1 MPGIDLAGTSPVSP
15 EHLDR
20 PLFKSHKSLPRKSD
34 LAPKNGQGIHI
45 STDQNVPPS
54 KGAALAT
61 APALPLTPPGMSQ
74 DKTPTA
80 SDSELPRGAP
90 SQSVNDIMTPS
101 KPSHPPTPETTPPRL
116 TPQRPGI
123 NPVGQTPSSSRAES
137 FQTAYE
143 IISDGETERP
153 RRSSQSL
160 RRSAR
165 QRTPSKNGPLEQ
177 PTDANSGRE
186 DKKSEYSEMPAPPSR
201 RKKRSE
207 DRIPIA
213 LDPSEPSDP
222 RHVNEADANAHNS
235 LEVPRTR
242 VSSLRER
249 VHDSPGPNASPSM
262 DHFREQIGWP
272 SGERPPDPVDSDDTR
287 RHSGVSTSSTVGA
300 MIIDSPQPT
309 KPTLRHSEKR
319 VSLRSASSP
328 VTRSERSSLV
338 SNPDSHRRLVHKI
351 ARITENDRRSIAS
364 DISASGSSTLG
375 VPRQHYEVVP
385 VVVIPDRRSSL
396 KSSTSTSRTPSKT
409 SSSRR
414 SSRRAPPTSTSR
426 PGSIDVPRTKKRTMS
441 DSSGTTRRPSVDSR
455 GRSLARP
462 VIPPRSSSLSAPTS
476 QNNSRSTSLTSES
489 LRNHTLAMDLEAQN
503 IPAELPVSAPAPV
516 KKARG
521 PGVVPDVAPKTHSI
535 LIGVEDMSHLRPP
548 SAPFTAISIPSSSP
562 GPVEINEATTVLFF
576 PHNNESL
583 LLVDPQMQSVHHG
596 RLPRMAY
603 RSSLGKPRT
612 PEVQTPDR
620 SDSGEMGSPL
630 KNPRRPPKPP
640 VHDSDNPL
648 MPVDVVDPQ
657 PGEPQNTQD
666 THDHPQPTPR
676 HGARRSWRVRPGSE
690 SFNSFTRSLSLKSAK
705 NRKSGKEIDDKL
717 QPFWRPRR
725 FWEDSS
731 ETEGDSPRDETP
743 QASRS
748 ETDQVIKNSLGM
760 PQPRVAFEGPPI
772 SRRSPD
778 PKRRFDGTPARRSAL
793 VGSGVFTPEALYSQ
807 TSLHQRH
814 FRSLS
819 WWRLRF
825 RFGNARDFRR
835 RLRRQLQ
842 RRAEGKR
849 EARRE
854 RLKQSIGEAVFVDS
868 STQTRSM
875 IQ

>member
-1 MPGIDLAGTSPVSP
+1 
-15 EHLDR
+15 
-20 PLFKSHKSLPRKSD
+20 
-34 LAPKNGQGIHI
+34 
-45 STDQNVPPS
+45 
-54 KGAALAT
+54 
-61 APALPLTPPGMSQ
+61 
-74 DKTPTA
+74 
-80 SDSELPRGAP
+80 
-90 SQSVNDIMTPS
+90 MTPS
-101 KPSHPPTPETTPPRL
+101 KPSHPPTPETTPPRV
-116 TPQRPGI
+116 TPHRPGL
-123 NPVGQTPSSSRAES
+123 NPAGQTPTSSRAES

-143 IISDGETERP
+143 MISDGETETP

-160 RRSAR
+160 QRSTKKRTPAKNRPSESPSDASGSKRKGQKNPELNGRSRSRRS
-165 QRTPSKNGPLEQ
+165 K
-177 PTDANSGRE
+177 
-186 DKKSEYSEMPAPPSR
+186 
-201 RKKRSE
+201 RKG

-213 LDPSEPSDP
+213 LDPSEPSNP
-222 RHVNEADANAHNS
+222 SHAKETGENAQDR

-249 VHDSPGPNASPSM
+249 VHDSPGPDARPSM
-262 DHFREQIGWP
+262 ERFREQIGWP
-272 SGERPPDPVDSDDTR
+272 SGERPADPMDSDDTR
-287 RHSGVSTSSTVGA
+287 RHSGVSTSSTIEAV
-300 MIIDSPQPT
+300 IIDSPRPT
-309 KPTLRHSEKR
+309 KRTLRHSEKR

-328 VTRSERSSLV
+328 VTRSERSSLA
-338 SNPDSHRRLVHKI
+338 SNPDSQRRLVHKV
-351 ARITENDRRSIAS
+351 ARITENDRKSIAS

-375 VPRQHYEVVP
+375 APQQNFEVVP

-396 KSSTSTSRTPSKT
+396 KSSTSTSRNPSKS

-414 SSRRAPPTSTSR
+414 SRAPPTLSSR
-426 PGSIDVPRTKKRTMS
+426 PGSIDAPRSKKRTMS
-441 DSSGTTRRPSVDSR
+441 DSSSATRPSASSR
-455 GRSLARP
+455 GRSLSRP

-503 IPAELPVSAPAPV
+503 KPSEPPASAPV
-516 KKARG
+516 KDAHD
-521 PGVVPDVAPKTHSI
+521 PGAVPEVSNKTHSI

-562 GPVEINEATTVLFF
+562 GPVEINEATTVVFF

-583 LLVDPQMQSVHHG
+583 LLVNPQMQSGHHG
-596 RLPRMAY
+596 RLPRVAY

-612 PEVQTPDR
+612 PEMQMQDK
-620 SDSGEMGSPL
+620 SDAGELNSPL

-640 VHDSDNPL
+640 VDNTNIPTV
-648 MPVDVVDPQ
+648 PTEVVDP
-657 PGEPQNTQD
+657 PVGEPQPTQE
-666 THDHPQPTPR
+666 THDNPQPPR
-676 HGARRSWRVRPGSE
+676 RGARRSWRVRPGSE

-705 NRKSGKEIDDKL
+705 NRKSEKEIDDKL

-743 QASRS
+743 QAARS

-772 SRRSPD
+772 SHRSSD
-778 PKRRFDGTPARRSAL
+778 MKRRLDATAARRSAL

-825 RFGNARDFRR
+825 RFGTARDFRR

>member
-1 MPGIDLAGTSPVSP
+1 MPSPGLAGTSPASP

-20 PLFKSHKSLPRKSD
+20 PLFKSHKSLPRKSE
-34 LAPKNGQGIHI
+34 LAPNNDQGIHI
-45 STDQNVPPS
+45 STDQNVHPS

-61 APALPLTPPGMSQ
+61 APALPLTPPGVSQ
-74 DKTPTA
+74 DETPTA
-80 SDSELPRGAP
+80 SDSDIPRGASSP
-90 SQSVNDIMTPS
+90 RSVNGIMTPS

-116 TPQRPGI
+116 TPHRPGL
-123 NPVGQTPSSSRAES
+123 NPAGQTPSSSRAES

-143 IISDGETERP
+143 MISDAETETP

-160 RRSAR
+160 QRPAK
-165 QRTPSKNGPLEQ
+165 QRTPAKNGSLES
-177 PTDANSGRE
+177 PTDAPSSGRKGHKTE
-186 DKKSEYSEMPAPPSR
+186 RSGRPRRSKKQPS
-201 RKKRSE
+201 S
-207 DRIPIA
+207 PH
-213 LDPSEPSDP
+213 P
-222 RHVNEADANAHNS
+222 VNDAGANTHDS

-242 VSSLRER
+242 VNGLRER
-249 VHDSPGPNASPSM
+249 VHDDSPEPGANPSM
-262 DHFREQIGWP
+262 ENFRDQIGWP
-272 SGERPPDPVDSDDTR
+272 PGERPADPVDADDTR
-287 RHSGVSTSSTVGA
+287 RHSGVSTSSTIEA
-300 MIIDSPQPT
+300 MIIDSPRPT
-309 KPTLRHSEKR
+309 KRTLRHSEKR

-328 VTRSERSSLV
+328 VTRSERSSLA
-338 SNPDSHRRLVHKI
+338 SNPDSHHRLVHKI
-351 ARITENDRRSIAS
+351 ARITENDRKSIAS

-375 VPRQHYEVVP
+375 APQQNYEVVP

-396 KSSTSTSRTPSKT
+396 KSSASTSRNPSKS

-414 SSRRAPPTSTSR
+414 SRAPPTLSSR
-426 PGSIDVPRTKKRTMS
+426 PGSIDAPRSRKRTMS
-441 DSSGTTRRPSVDSR
+441 DSSATTRPSVGSR
-455 GRSLARP
+455 GRSLSRP

-489 LRNHTLAMDLEAQN
+489 LRNHTLAMDLETQN
-503 IPAELPVSAPAPV
+503 KPSEPPVSVPRKQARDSGGAPEV
-516 KKARG
+516 SN
-521 PGVVPDVAPKTHSI
+521 KTHSI

-562 GPVEINEATTVLFF
+562 GPVEINEATTVVFF

-583 LLVDPQMQSVHHG
+583 LLVNPQLQSGRHG
-596 RLPRMAY
+596 RLPRIAY
-603 RSSLGKPRT
+603 RSSLGTPRT
-612 PEVQTPDR
+612 PEMPMPDK
-620 SDSGEMGSPL
+620 SDAGEMSSPL

-640 VHDSDNPL
+640 IHNSSNPSV
-648 MPVDVVDPQ
+648 PADVVDPQ
-657 PGEPQNTQD
+657 VGEPLRTQD
-666 THDHPQPTPR
+666 THDNPQPPR
-676 HGARRSWRVRPGSE
+676 RGSRRSWRVRPGSE

-743 QASRS
+743 QAARS

-760 PQPRVAFEGPPI
+760 PQPRVAFEGPQI
-772 SRRSPD
+772 ARRSSPD
-778 PKRRFDGTPARRSAL
+778 MRRRFDGTTARRSAL

-825 RFGNARDFRR
+825 RFGSARDFRR